1 LKALGSRKFAAIG
14 VLAALYFLA
23 GKLGLALAVVHASV
37 SAVWPAT
44 GIALAAFLVLGYD
57 AWPGILLGA
66 FLVNLTTAGSVATS
80 VGIAIGDTLEGFVGA
95 YLVNRFAHGRN
106 AFLRTQDIF
115 KFTFF
120 GAVLSSTIAATI
132 GVTSLSLGGY
142 ASWANYRPLW
152 LTWWQGDTVGAIIV
166 TPLLLLWIA
175 NPRVRWNWDQIAEAT
190 ALLTLLVLVGM
201 TIFGGLLSSGI
212 RNEPTEFLCIPFLI
226 WAALR
231 FGPREAATAIAT
243 LAGIAIWGT
252 MRGNG
257 PFVLSGRNESLLL
270 LQAFMGVVV
279 IMTLVLAAEVAERKD
294 SMEQIRQMA
303 LSDPLTGLANYRRLV
318 EVLDSE
324 ITRYGRTGRPFSV
337 LVLDLDG
344 LKKINDLHGHIVGSQ
359 ALCRLADVLRARCR
373 ATDVA
378 ARYGGDE
385 FVVVLPES
393 EDEGAQNAAWRIQ
406 EHVANNRE
414 EPRISVSVGA
424 AVYPRDGETI
434 SELLSAAD
442 RVLYERK
449 AEKGLEAPAKSRRAA
464 AKSA

>member
-1 LKALGSRKFAAIG
+1 
-14 VLAALYFLA
+14 
-23 GKLGLALAVVHASV
+23 
-37 SAVWPAT
+37 
-44 GIALAAFLVLGYD
+44 
-57 AWPGILLGA
+57 
-66 FLVNLTTAGSVATS
+66 
-80 VGIAIGDTLEGFVGA
+80 
-95 YLVNRFAHGRN
+95 
-106 AFLRTQDIF
+106 
-115 KFTFF
+115 
-120 GAVLSSTIAATI
+120 VLSSTIAATI